1 MYCPVCLKEF
11 KNKNSYRAHNWR
23 FHNPRTTY
31 RTKKSTSIQTNFDT
45 SNDLAESAMALPMA
59 AATVGI
65 AAASRGDGKKWLLLL
80 LFLLALGILVWYIA
94 TKKAEEKRLART

>member
-1 MYCPVCLKEF
+1 MQCPNCLKEF

-31 RTKKSTSIQTNFDT
+31 GTKKSTSIQTDFET
-45 SNDLAESAMALPMA
+45 GNDLAESALALPMA

-65 AAASRGDGKKWLLLL
+65 AAASRGGGKKWLLLFV
-80 LFLLALGILVWYIA
+80 FLVALGILVWYVA
-94 TKKAEEKRLART
+94 TKKREEELLAGT